1 MIYIYICTYI
11 VVKTLKKII
20 NQQPTEASGRLC
32 RGAQEEE
39 AASSHPIPA
48 IDRPLGA
55 RGAYRF
61 PTIYQTTKRRC
72 IHAVNIY
79 HMYVHIIYIY
89 MLSCML
95 DVLCVITNLYLR
107 NYVYTNIRRV
117 IFFVWPDT
125 GKARK
130 WSTSLH
136 ALTAW
141 YRSTQNHSGLSM
153 YAVCD
158 RTLATHSETNK

>member
-1 MIYIYICTYI
+1 MCTYI

-89 MLSCML
+89 MLSYML

-117 IFFVWPDT
+117 IFFV
-125 GKARK
+125 
-130 WSTSLH
+130 
-136 ALTAW
+136 
-141 YRSTQNHSGLSM
+141 
-153 YAVCD
+153 
-158 RTLATHSETNK
+158 